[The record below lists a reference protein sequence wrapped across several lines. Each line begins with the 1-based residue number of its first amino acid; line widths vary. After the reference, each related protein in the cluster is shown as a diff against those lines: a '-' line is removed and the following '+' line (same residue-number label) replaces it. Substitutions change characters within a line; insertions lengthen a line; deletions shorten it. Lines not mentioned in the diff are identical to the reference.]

1 MNPVI
6 NQDQS
11 VLVQELKQKYGTVY
25 TLTVPTNDEET
36 EHATVYLKKV
46 DRVIYASVSKLIQKD
61 EMQGIESL
69 LKSLY
74 IGGDKVEKITD
85 NFDALRSAE
94 VSLRQIL
101 SVKEGSL
108 KKN

>member
-1 MNPVI
+1 MNEADL
-6 NQDQS
+6 QA
-11 VLVQELKQKYGTVY
+11 LKTKYGTVY

-74 IGGDKVEKITD
+74 IGGDKIEKITD

>member
-1 MNPVI
+1 MNEAEKE
-6 NQDQS
+6 
-11 VLVQELKQKYGTVY
+11 LQELKSKYGTVY

-61 EMQGIESL
+61 EMLGIESL
-69 LKSLY
+69 LKSLW
-74 IGGDKVEKITD
+74 IGGDKVEKITN

-94 VSLRQIL
+94 LSLRQIL
-101 SVKEGSL
+101 AVKESTL

>member
-1 MNPVI
+1 MNEADL
-6 NQDQS
+6 QA
-11 VLVQELKQKYGTVY
+11 LKTKYGTVY

-69 LKSLY
+69 LRSLY
-74 IGGDKVEKITD
+74 IGGDKVESITD

>member
-1 MNPVI
+1 MNEADL
-6 NQDQS
+6 QA
-11 VLVQELKQKYGTVY
+11 LKTKYGTVY

-36 EHATVYLKKV
+36 EQATVYLKKV

-61 EMQGIESL
+61 EMLGIESL

-74 IGGDKVEKITD
+74 IGGDKVEKITE

-101 SVKEGSL
+101 AVKEGSL